1 MKPVLLSLLAIA
13 VSAADLPK
21 LIYSKSFPGSTP
33 AYTAISIDKEGSGIY
48 KEAVDDDSPLLFKL
62 TPKETGELFAL
73 AEKLGR
79 FTRKLESGLKV
90 AMLGIKTFRYENG
103 PEASE
108 VKFNYSEDLDAQ
120 KLLDWFERIA
130 ETEQLFID
138 LQNAVKFDKLGV
150 NQALLKLEASRD
162 RKGLVSAEQFL
173 PLLDRIVKNESF
185 MHMARTRAAS
195 LAEDFRNPKPEPQ

>member
-1 MKPVLLSLLAIA
+1 MKPVLLSLLAVA

-21 LIYSKSFPGSTP
+21 LIYSKSFPGSMP
-33 AYTAISIDKEGSGIY
+33 AYTAITIDKDGSGTY

-73 AEKLGR
+73 AEKLGG

-103 PEASE
+103 PEAHE

-138 LQNAVKFDKLGV
+138 LERAVKFDKLGV
-150 NQALLKLEASRD
+150 NQALLKLEAWRD
-162 RKGLVSAEQFL
+162 RKGLVSAQQFL

-185 MHMARTRAAS
+185 MHMARARAAS
-195 LAEDFRNPKPEPQ
+195 LAEDFRNPKPESQ